1 MYQCSRLDTIVR
13 YKTVHPNHNSEK
25 WKYQYMFVCSRGHDN
40 YLEARW
46 EFYGSALMSHHLM
59 STDPMLSVFI
69 PLEIS
74 CRVCFVRDKD
84 LARIQLVFLYYG

>member
-1 MYQCSRLDTIVR
+1 MYECSRSDTIVR

-59 STDPMLSVFI
+59 STDPMLSV
-69 PLEIS
+69 LS
-74 CRVCFVRDKD
+74 HLRY
-84 LARIQLVFLYYG
+84 LAEYVSSVIRTWPEYN